1 MTHRY
6 DPDSIADRRALAA
19 ELRDRLA
26 AARFTVE
33 PPEQGRREEVWAF
46 QTPHE
51 RIRVLVY
58 TTIDGAAVRSE
69 DADAIRVVA
78 VYRAED
84 GTERGI
90 VREPKVLRNRMPI
103 EEIAERVID
112 RARACYKRAARPNT
126 CRHCGAPTFT
136 SKKGNEVCAELCWKK
151 RDETPAKRRDD
162 EDRKAIAYANA
173 AHLESYFQDDY
184 SDPV

>member
-6 DPDSIADRRALAA
+6 NPDSLDDRRALAA
-19 ELRDRLA
+19 ELRARLK
-26 AARFTVE
+26 AARFAVL

-58 TTIDGAAVRSE
+58 TTIDGAAVRHE

-78 VYRAED
+78 VYKAED
-84 GTERGI
+84 GHERGI

-103 EEIAERVID
+103 DEIAERVID
-112 RARACYKRAARPNT
+112 RARACYKRAARPKT
-126 CRHCGAPTFT
+126 CRECGAPLFT
-136 SKKGNEVCAELCWKK
+136 SARGNEVCAELCWTKV
-151 RDETPAKRRDD
+151 RPVPHDAV
-162 EDRKAIAYANA
+162 Y
-173 AHLESYFQDDY
+173 DY